1 VPAVLEHAGDGPRLV
16 LPFFEAE
23 VEILGGW
30 QGTVETPAI
39 SPIHRSA
46 WKRNS
51 ANFALTEF

>member
-1 VPAVLEHAGDGPRLV
+1 VLEHAGDGPRLV